1 MITMENYYDEVR
13 STLII
18 ILVLNLIIA
27 GAKITYGYYSGILSI
42 TSDGYDS
49 ALDAIAN
56 LVAIIAVII
65 AKKPK
70 DKQHPYG
77 YAKIETF
84 ASIIIGL
91 SLIFVSYEILM
102 SAYEKFINPTNIEIS
117 LISFIIMIGTLI
129 VNIILSQYEKRKG
142 QQLGS
147 DLLLADSKHTQSDIL
162 ATSIV
167 IIGLILMHLGLG
179 IADPIIS
186 IIIAILIIKTGLS
199 ILKENLNILADANVI
214 PTEDIHEHVSGIKDV
229 GNVHNIRT
237 RGTTSN
243 VFVDMHVVVDSNL
256 SIQKAHEISETIEEK
271 LKNEFTQIKEVL
283 IHLESEEGMD
293 DIEELE

>member
-1 MITMENYYDEVR
+1 MENYYDEVR

-27 GAKITYGYYSGILSI
+27 GAKISYGYYSGILSI

-77 YAKIETF
+77 HAKIETF
-84 ASIIIGL
+84 ASILIGL

-129 VNIILSQYEKRKG
+129 VNIVLSHYEKRKG

-186 IIIAILIIKTGLS
+186 LIIVLLIIKTGIS
-199 ILKENLNILADANVI
+199 ILKENLNILADANII
-214 PTEDIHEHVSGIKDV
+214 PMEDIQDNICDIEGVV
-229 GNVHNIRT
+229 NVHNIRS

-243 VFVDMHVVVDSNL
+243 VFVDMHVVVDS
-256 SIQKAHEISETIEEK
+256 SIPMKKAHEISETIEEK

-293 DIEELE
+293 DMEEFD

>member
-1 MITMENYYDEVR
+1 MENYYDEVR
-13 STLII
+13 GTLII

-27 GAKITYGYYSGILSI
+27 GVKISYGYYSGILSI

-56 LVAIIAVII
+56 LVAIIAVIL

-70 DKQHPYG
+70 DKEHPYG
-77 YAKIETF
+77 HTKIETF
-84 ASIIIGL
+84 ASILIGL
-91 SLIFVSYEILM
+91 SLILVSYEILI
-102 SAYEKFINPTNIEIS
+102 SAYEKFIHPTNIEIN
-117 LISFIIMIGTLI
+117 LISFIIMISTLI

-142 QQLGS
+142 KQLNS
-147 DLLLADSKHTQSDIL
+147 NLLLADSKHTQSDIL

-186 IIIAILIIKTGLS
+186 IIIACLIIKTGFS
-199 ILKENLNILADANVI
+199 ILKENLNILVDANI
-214 PTEDIHEHVSGIKDV
+214 LPTERIHDQICDIEGVE
-229 GNVHNIRT
+229 NVHNIRT

-256 SIQKAHEISETIEEK
+256 SMKKAHEISEIIEKK
-271 LKNEFTQIKEVL
+271 LKNNFTQINEVL
-283 IHLESEEGMD
+283 IHLESEEGMSD
-293 DIEELE
+293 LEELD

>member
-1 MITMENYYDEVR
+1 MENYYDEVR
-13 STLII
+13 GTLII

-27 GAKITYGYYSGILSI
+27 GVKISYGYYSGILSI

-56 LVAIIAVII
+56 LVAIIAVIL

-70 DKQHPYG
+70 DKEHPYG
-77 YAKIETF
+77 HAKIETF
-84 ASIIIGL
+84 ASILIGL
-91 SLIFVSYEILM
+91 SLILVSYEILI
-102 SAYEKFINPTNIEIS
+102 SAYEKFIHPTNIEIN
-117 LISFIIMIGTLI
+117 LISFIIMISTLI

-142 QQLGS
+142 KQLNS

-186 IIIAILIIKTGLS
+186 IIIACLIIKTGFS
-199 ILKENLNILADANVI
+199 ILKENLNILVDANI
-214 PTEDIHEHVSGIKDV
+214 LPTERIHDQICDIEGVE
-229 GNVHNIRT
+229 NVHNIRT

-256 SIQKAHEISETIEEK
+256 SMKKAHEISEIIEKK
-271 LKNEFTQIKEVL
+271 LKNNFTQINEVL
-283 IHLESEEGMD
+283 IHLESEEGMSD
-293 DIEELE
+293 LEELD

>member
-1 MITMENYYDEVR
+1 MENYYDEVR
-13 STLII
+13 GTLII

-27 GAKITYGYYSGILSI
+27 GVKISYGYYSGILSI

-56 LVAIIAVII
+56 LVAIIAVIL

-70 DKQHPYG
+70 DKEHLYG
-77 YAKIETF
+77 HAKIETF
-84 ASIIIGL
+84 ASILIGL
-91 SLIFVSYEILM
+91 SLILVSYEILI
-102 SAYEKFINPTNIEIS
+102 SAYEKFIHPTNIEIN
-117 LISFIIMIGTLI
+117 LISFIIMISTLI

-142 QQLGS
+142 KQLNS

-186 IIIAILIIKTGLS
+186 IIIACLIIKTGFS
-199 ILKENLNILADANVI
+199 ILKENLNILVDANI
-214 PTEDIHEHVSGIKDV
+214 LPTERIHDQICDIEGVE
-229 GNVHNIRT
+229 NVHNIRT

-256 SIQKAHEISETIEEK
+256 SMKKAHEISEIIEKK
-271 LKNEFTQIKEVL
+271 LKNNFIQINEVL
-283 IHLESEEGMD
+283 IHLESEEGMSD
-293 DIEELE
+293 LEELD

>member
-1 MITMENYYDEVR
+1 MENYYDEVR

-27 GAKITYGYYSGILSI
+27 GAKISYGYYSGILSI

-77 YAKIETF
+77 HAKIETF
-84 ASIIIGL
+84 ASILIGL

-129 VNIILSQYEKRKG
+129 VNIVLSHYEKRKG

-186 IIIAILIIKTGLS
+186 LIIVLLIIKTGIS
-199 ILKENLNILADANVI
+199 ILKENLNILADANII
-214 PTEDIHEHVSGIKDV
+214 PTEDIQDNICDIEGVV
-229 GNVHNIRT
+229 NVHNIRS

-243 VFVDMHVVVDSNL
+243 VFVDMHVVVDS
-256 SIQKAHEISETIEEK
+256 SIPMKKAHEISETIEEK

-293 DIEELE
+293 DMEEFD

>member
-1 MITMENYYDEVR
+1 MENYYDEVR
-13 STLII
+13 GTLII

-27 GAKITYGYYSGILSI
+27 GVKISYGYYSGILSI

-56 LVAIIAVII
+56 LVAIIAVIL

-70 DKQHPYG
+70 DKEHPYG
-77 YAKIETF
+77 HAKIETF
-84 ASIIIGL
+84 ASILIGL
-91 SLIFVSYEILM
+91 SLILVSYEILI
-102 SAYEKFINPTNIEIS
+102 SAYEKFIHPTNIEIN
-117 LISFIIMIGTLI
+117 LISFIIMISTLI

-142 QQLGS
+142 KQLNS
-147 DLLLADSKHTQSDIL
+147 NLLLADSKHTQSDIL

-186 IIIAILIIKTGLS
+186 IIIACLIIKTGFS
-199 ILKENLNILADANVI
+199 ILKENLNILVDANI
-214 PTEDIHEHVSGIKDV
+214 LPTERIHDQICDIEGVE
-229 GNVHNIRT
+229 NVHNIRT

-256 SIQKAHEISETIEEK
+256 SMKKAHEISEIIEKK
-271 LKNEFTQIKEVL
+271 LKNNFTQINEVL
-283 IHLESEEGMD
+283 IHLESEEGMSD
-293 DIEELE
+293 LEELD

>member
-1 MITMENYYDEVR
+1 MITMEKYYDDVR
-13 STLII
+13 NTLII
-18 ILVLNLIIA
+18 ILILNLIIA
-27 GAKITYGYYSGILSI
+27 CAKIFYGYYSGILSI

-49 ALDAIAN
+49 SLDAIAN

-70 DKQHPYG
+70 DKEHPYG

-84 ASIIIGL
+84 ASILIGL

-117 LISFIIMIGTLI
+117 LISFIVMISTLI
-129 VNIILSQYEKRKG
+129 VKIILSQYEKRKG

-167 IIGLILMHLGLG
+167 IIGLILMHLGLA

-186 IIIAILIIKTGLS
+186 ILIAVIIIKTGLS
-199 ILKENLNILADANVI
+199 ILKENLNILADANI
-214 PTEDIHEHVSGIKDV
+214 LPIDDLQNHVYGINGV
-229 GNVHNIRT
+229 ENVHNIRT

-243 VFVDMHVVVDSNL
+243 VFVDMHVVVDSHI
-256 SIQKAHEISETIEEK
+256 SIQKAHEISEKIEEK

-293 DIEELE
+293 DMEELE

>member
-1 MITMENYYDEVR
+1 MENYYDEVR

-27 GAKITYGYYSGILSI
+27 GAKISYGYYSGILSI

-77 YAKIETF
+77 HAKIETF
-84 ASIIIGL
+84 ASILIGL

-129 VNIILSQYEKRKG
+129 VNIVLSHYEKRKG

-186 IIIAILIIKTGLS
+186 LIIVLLIIKTGIS
-199 ILKENLNILADANVI
+199 ILKENLNILADANII
-214 PTEDIHEHVSGIKDV
+214 PMEDIQDNICDIEGVV
-229 GNVHNIRT
+229 NVHNIRS

-243 VFVDMHVVVDSNL
+243 VFVDMHVVVDS
-256 SIQKAHEISETIEEK
+256 SIPMKKAHEISETIEKK

-293 DIEELE
+293 DMEEFD

>member
-1 MITMENYYDEVR
+1 MENYYDEVR
-13 STLII
+13 GTLII

-27 GAKITYGYYSGILSI
+27 GVKISYGYYSGILSI

-56 LVAIIAVII
+56 LVAIIAVIL

-70 DKQHPYG
+70 DKEHPYG
-77 YAKIETF
+77 HAKIETF
-84 ASIIIGL
+84 ASILIGL
-91 SLIFVSYEILM
+91 SLILVSYEILI
-102 SAYEKFINPTNIEIS
+102 SAYEKFIHPTNIEIN
-117 LISFIIMIGTLI
+117 LISFIIMISTLI

-142 QQLGS
+142 KQLNS
-147 DLLLADSKHTQSDIL
+147 NLLLADSKHTQSDIL

-186 IIIAILIIKTGLS
+186 IIIACLIIKTGFS
-199 ILKENLNILADANVI
+199 ILKENLNILVDANI
-214 PTEDIHEHVSGIKDV
+214 LPTERIDDQICDIEGVE
-229 GNVHNIRT
+229 NVHNIRT

-256 SIQKAHEISETIEEK
+256 SMKKAHEISEIIEKK
-271 LKNEFTQIKEVL
+271 LKNNFTQINEVL
-283 IHLESEEGMD
+283 IHLESEEGMSD
-293 DIEELE
+293 LEELD

>member
-1 MITMENYYDEVR
+1 MENYYDEVR

-27 GAKITYGYYSGILSI
+27 GAKISYGYYSGILSI

-77 YAKIETF
+77 HAKIETF
-84 ASIIIGL
+84 ASILIGL

-129 VNIILSQYEKRKG
+129 VNIVLSHYEKRKG

-167 IIGLILMHLGLG
+167 IIGLILMHLGLS

-186 IIIAILIIKTGLS
+186 LIIVLLIIKTGIS
-199 ILKENLNILADANVI
+199 ILKENLNILADANII
-214 PTEDIHEHVSGIKDV
+214 PTEDIQDNICDIEGVV
-229 GNVHNIRT
+229 NVHNIRS

-243 VFVDMHVVVDSNL
+243 VFVDMHVVVDS
-256 SIQKAHEISETIEEK
+256 SIPMKKAHEISETIEEK

-293 DIEELE
+293 DMEEFD

>member
-1 MITMENYYDEVR
+1 MENYYDEVR
-13 STLII
+13 GTLII

-27 GAKITYGYYSGILSI
+27 GVKISYGYYSGILSI

-56 LVAIIAVII
+56 LVAIIAVIL

-70 DKQHPYG
+70 DKEHPYG
-77 YAKIETF
+77 HAKIETF
-84 ASIIIGL
+84 ASILIGL
-91 SLIFVSYEILM
+91 SLILVSYEILI
-102 SAYEKFINPTNIEIS
+102 SAYEKFIHPTNIEIN
-117 LISFIIMIGTLI
+117 LISFIIMISTLI

-142 QQLGS
+142 KQLNS

-186 IIIAILIIKTGLS
+186 IIIACLIIKTGFS
-199 ILKENLNILADANVI
+199 ILKENLNILVDANI
-214 PTEDIHEHVSGIKDV
+214 LPTERIDDQICDIEGVE
-229 GNVHNIRT
+229 NVHNIRT

-256 SIQKAHEISETIEEK
+256 SMKKAHEISEIIEKK
-271 LKNEFTQIKEVL
+271 LKNNFTQINEVL
-283 IHLESEEGMD
+283 IHLESEEGMSD
-293 DIEELE
+293 LEELD

>member
-1 MITMENYYDEVR
+1 MENYYDEVR
-13 STLII
+13 GTLII

-27 GAKITYGYYSGILSI
+27 GVKISYGYYSGILSI

-56 LVAIIAVII
+56 LVAIIAVIL

-70 DKQHPYG
+70 DKEHPYG
-77 YAKIETF
+77 HAKIETF
-84 ASIIIGL
+84 ASILIGL
-91 SLIFVSYEILM
+91 SLIIVSYEILI
-102 SAYEKFINPTNIEIS
+102 SAYEKFIHPTNIEIN
-117 LISFIIMIGTLI
+117 LISFIIMISTLI

-142 QQLGS
+142 KQLNS

-186 IIIAILIIKTGLS
+186 IIIACLIIKTGFS
-199 ILKENLNILADANVI
+199 ILKENLNILVDANI
-214 PTEDIHEHVSGIKDV
+214 LPTERIHDQICDIEGVE
-229 GNVHNIRT
+229 NVHNIRT

-256 SIQKAHEISETIEEK
+256 SMKKAHEISEIIEKK
-271 LKNEFTQIKEVL
+271 LKNNFTQINEVL
-283 IHLESEEGMD
+283 IHLESEEGMSD
-293 DIEELE
+293 LEELD

>member
-1 MITMENYYDEVR
+1 MENYYDEVR

-27 GAKITYGYYSGILSI
+27 GAKISYGYYSGILSI

-77 YAKIETF
+77 HAKIETF
-84 ASIIIGL
+84 ASILIGL

-129 VNIILSQYEKRKG
+129 VNIVLSHYEKRKG

-186 IIIAILIIKTGLS
+186 LIIVLLIIKTGIS
-199 ILKENLNILADANVI
+199 ILKENLNILVDANII
-214 PTEDIHEHVSGIKDV
+214 PTEDIQDNICDIEGVV
-229 GNVHNIRT
+229 NVHNIRS

-243 VFVDMHVVVDSNL
+243 VFVDMHVVVNS
-256 SIQKAHEISETIEEK
+256 SIPMKKAHEISETIEEK

-293 DIEELE
+293 DMEEFD